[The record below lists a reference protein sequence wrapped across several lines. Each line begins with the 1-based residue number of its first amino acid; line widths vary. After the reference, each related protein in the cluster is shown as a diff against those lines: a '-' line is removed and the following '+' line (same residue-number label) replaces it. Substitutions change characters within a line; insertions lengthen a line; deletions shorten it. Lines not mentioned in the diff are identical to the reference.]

1 VSHAHLPVDEIFSRL
16 RETPLFADVDETPLR
31 ELVARGEIV
40 DLEPGE
46 VLIRQGDV
54 ADALYVVLDGELE
67 VTRQSGESRLPVA
80 VVGPG
85 SLQGEIAALEGG
97 TRVATVAATRTAEVL
112 RIPVDAMRELLAA
125 GPDVA
130 LSVIR
135 TAVARLR
142 AMEVSLR
149 EREKLA
155 ALGTLSA
162 GLAHELNNPAA
173 AALRSIAALEAAV
186 SAAEASPRPSPP
198 PRPPADTAK
207 PRTALER
214 ADRISEI
221 EAIAG
226 SAEAAS
232 ALVEAGWTAASL
244 REQPTDVVPWLAA
257 DASVRQLLGELEI
270 ALSRISD
277 IVGAVKGYTYLDQAP
292 VGRVDVR
299 IGLEQTLVILRHR
312 LRDIEV
318 RTEIADDLPPIEA
331 YGSELNQVWTN
342 LIDNAVDA
350 MDGRGALTVRAE
362 AERTAE
368 GAGVRVT
375 IADSGSGIPP
385 DVRARLFEPFYT
397 TKEPG
402 KGTGLGL
409 HISYGVVARH
419 GGRIEVDS
427 APGDPAADAAAD
439 DRRGRRLG
447 AQPVSG
453 WARRASGDRTRR
465 VVSSSPAMMNSTPS
479 SWNALG
485 ASLRIQIPSRTDP
498 TGWIVSTTLVTAAGR
513 RGRLML
519 ISNHP
524 TTWTLSA
531 SRTSQPWAGQVG
543 TRSTS
548 PSGSPMSS
556 ETIAADRVAS
566 NSGPAGRRGS
576 ALARRCTRRK
586 PA

>member
-1 VSHAHLPVDEIFSRL
+1 MTHAHLPVDEIVARL

-46 VLIRQGDV
+46 VLIRQGDA
-54 ADALYVVLDGELE
+54 ADALFVVLAGELE

-85 SLQGEIAALEGG
+85 ALQGEIAALEGG

-112 RIPVDAMRELLAA
+112 RIPVGAMRQLLAT

-130 LSVIR
+130 IAVIR

-142 AMEVSLR
+142 AMEVTLR

-173 AALRSIAALEAAV
+173 AALRSIAALDGAV
-186 SAAEASPRPSPP
+186 NAAESSPRPSPP
-198 PRPPADTAK
+198 PRPPADTSPPK
-207 PRTALER
+207 SALER

-221 EAIAG
+221 EPIAG

-244 REQPTDVVPWLAA
+244 REQPAEVMPWLAA

-270 ALSRISD
+270 ALTRISD

-342 LIDNAVDA
+342 LIDNAADA
-350 MDGRGALTVRAE
+350 MDGRGTLTVRAE
-362 AERTAE
+362 PEATPE
-368 GAGVRVT
+368 GVGVRVT

-385 DVRARLFEPFYT
+385 EIRARLFEPFFT

-427 APGDPAADAAAD
+427 VPGETRFTVTLPPTLPRAVEAPA
-439 DRRGRRLG
+439 
-447 AQPVSG
+447 
-453 WARRASGDRTRR
+453 
-465 VVSSSPAMMNSTPS
+465 
-479 SWNALG
+479 
-485 ASLRIQIPSRTDP
+485 
-498 TGWIVSTTLVTAAGR
+498 
-513 RGRLML
+513 
-519 ISNHP
+519 
-524 TTWTLSA
+524 
-531 SRTSQPWAGQVG
+531 
-543 TRSTS
+543 
-548 PSGSPMSS
+548 
-556 ETIAADRVAS
+556 E
-566 NSGPAGRRGS
+566 
-576 ALARRCTRRK
+576 
-586 PA
+586 